1 MRRKL
6 YYMTKE
12 GDYESLAQDA
22 AELYLFRNSNKQAH
36 QDSSRLKL
44 FLIISA
50 CTIASL
56 FLFMFK

>member
-1 MRRKL
+1 
-6 YYMTKE
+6 MTKE

-22 AELYLFRNSNKQAH
+22 ADLYLFRNNYKQA
-36 QDSSRLKL
+36 QSDSSRLKL

-50 CTIASL
+50 CTITSL